1 MTVAEYINSNSP
13 FRFVH
18 ADHNERIHEQ
28 VKNSPND
35 YEVIGVKILHGYI
48 FIEVREIIK
57 NENN

>member
-1 MTVAEYINSNSP
+1 MTVTEYIDMYSP
-13 FRFVH
+13 FRYVH
-18 ADHNERIHEQ
+18 ADNNERIHEQ
-28 VKNSPND
+28 VKNSPNN